1 MIDKFQYGEIS
12 VQRKYDDK
20 IFINHGYT
28 SPATKRLQNALSVK
42 GLSAQEKKQIKEQH
56 KQFSL
61 AEYNRIKDDYINNRC
76 NGEEF
81 MIQIASHCKEVIKAC
96 FDDSKF
102 LSTMSLQYL
111 RQLTMQCFAHEGHTV
126 PKVRARMKTIVKFIP
141 YWYFSDEILEEFA
154 EDIDLKGKK
163 EREDRL
169 LQH

>member
-1 MIDKFQYGEIS
+1 MIDKFKYGEIS
-12 VQRKYDDK
+12 VQRKYDDR

-28 SPATKRLQNALSVK
+28 SPATKKLQQALSAK
-42 GLSAQEKKQIKEQH
+42 GLSAQEKKQIRDQH
-56 KQFSL
+56 KLSSL
-61 AEYNRIKDDYINNRC
+61 AEYKRIKDDYVNNRC

-81 MIQIASHCKEVIKAC
+81 MIQIASNCKEVIKAC

-111 RQLTMQCFAHEGHTV
+111 RQLTMQFFANEGHTV